1 MMRILLIED
10 DETVASVVTNGM
22 AEANHEVTHTI
33 DGQDGLSRA
42 AKGKFDVMIFD
53 RQLPG
58 GVDGAE
64 LLREL
69 RAHDVTTPVL
79 FLSGLGALGDWMT
92 GLEAGGDDYIVKPFV
107 FSELLDRVEALH
119 ERRTT
124 PEL

>member
-1 MMRILLIED
+1 
-10 DETVASVVTNGM
+10 
-22 AEANHEVTHTI
+22 
-33 DGQDGLSRA
+33 
-42 AKGKFDVMIFD
+42 
-53 RQLPG
+53 
-58 GVDGAE
+58 
-64 LLREL
+64 
-69 RAHDVTTPVL
+69 HDVTTPVL